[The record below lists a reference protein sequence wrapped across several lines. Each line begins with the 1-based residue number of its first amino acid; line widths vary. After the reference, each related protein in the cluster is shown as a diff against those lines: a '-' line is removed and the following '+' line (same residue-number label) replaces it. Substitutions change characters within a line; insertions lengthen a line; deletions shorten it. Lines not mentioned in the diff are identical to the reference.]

1 MVLLNAEVE
10 TFGKTVTEGEGC
22 LSFPEV
28 AADVARPLSV
38 RVKAQILDGSTIA
51 FEADGLLARAIQHEL
66 DHTKGI
72 LFIDRAT
79 PETRAEFDPSIRH
92 LARS

>member
-1 MVLLNAEVE
+1 M
-10 TFGKTVTEGEGC
+10 
-22 LSFPEV
+22 
-28 AADVARPLSV
+28 
-38 RVKAQILDGSTIA
+38 A

-79 PETRAEFDPSIRH
+79 PETRAELDPSIRH
-92 LARS
+92 LARSLA

>member
-1 MVLLNAEVE
+1 MIE
-10 TFGKTVTEGEGC
+10 
-22 LSFPEV
+22 
-28 AADVARPLSV
+28 
-38 RVKAQILDGSTIA
+38 

-79 PETRAEFDPSIRH
+79 PDTRAELDDSIRR
-92 LARS
+92 LARPVA